1 MSVDNSLPHDL
12 FDFTDKVVLVTGAAA
27 GIGRAVVGAFAEH
40 HARLA
45 LADRD
50 ERITTIAASL
60 GAGHRGY
67 VVDVSNESGV
77 ESTVKQVIA
86 TFGHIDVLVND
97 AGIGPLAPAESYPT
111 AEWDRTININL
122 KGYFLFARAVAPGM
136 LERGAGRIINLA
148 SQAATIGIQGHVA
161 YSASKAGVLGMMRC
175 MALEWG
181 PHGVT
186 VNAISPTVVETEL
199 GLTYWSG
206 EVGAKARAGIPTRRF
221 AKPWEIA
228 ATVLFLASPG
238 AAMIN
243 GADLLVDGGNT
254 IQ

>member
-1 MSVDNSLPHDL
+1 MSVNSLPRDL

-27 GIGRAVVGAFAEH
+27 GIGRAVVDTFFEH

-50 ERITTIAASL
+50 EHVTTIAASL

-86 TFGHIDVLVND
+86 AFGRIDVLVND

-111 AEWDRTININL
+111 AEWDRTISVNL

-161 YSASKAGVLGMMRC
+161 YSASKAGVLGMTRC

-243 GADLLVDGGNT
+243 GADILVDGGNT

>member
-1 MSVDNSLPHDL
+1 L